1 MGDLMKTLSLLF
13 LLPVLVSAQET
24 IERLDPALD
33 AILDP
38 QAKIETL
45 CTGFDWAEGPVW
57 DEKEKRLLFSDVPRN
72 TIYQWKEGD
81 TVASIFMK
89 PSGYT
94 GVAKYG
100 GEPGSNGLAMDANGK
115 LYFCE
120 HGDRR
125 VSYLTPDG
133 GKRTL
138 ADNFEGKRFNSPND
152 LAIASNGDVYF
163 TDPPY
168 GLPGREKDTKFR
180 ELPFFGVF
188 RVTPQGVVSLVVRDL
203 ERPNGVALSADG
215 KILYVAQSHG
225 PAPVIMAYPLK
236 ADGSTDGGKLFFD
249 CKDLKGPGGPDGI
262 KVDAKGNVFATGPG
276 GCLILDPQGK
286 LLGRILCGRPTANI
300 AIGEGGTRLY
310 LTSDDRLLRVALR
323 R

>member
-1 MGDLMKTLSLLF
+1 MKILSLLA
-13 LLPVLVSAQET
+13 LLTMMVSARET

-33 AILDP
+33 AIVDP
-38 QAKIETL
+38 QAEIETL
-45 CTGFDWAEGPVW
+45 CSGFDWAEGPVW
-57 DEKEKRLLFSDVPRN
+57 DVKEKRLLFSDVPKN
-72 TIYQWKEGD
+72 TIYQWREGD
-81 TVASIFMK
+81 KDASVFMK

-94 GVAKYG
+94 GVAGYG
-100 GEPGSNGLAMDANGK
+100 REPGSNGLAMDGNGR

-125 VSYLTPDG
+125 VSYLTADG

-138 ADNFEGKRFNSPND
+138 ADSFEGKRFNSPND
-152 LAIASNGDVYF
+152 LAIAANGDVYF

-168 GLPGREKDTKFR
+168 GLPDREKDTRFR
-180 ELPFFGVF
+180 ELPFFGVY
-188 RVTPQGVVSLVVRDL
+188 RVTPQGMVSLIVRDL
-203 ERPNGVALSADG
+203 DRPNGVALSPDG

-225 PAPVIMAYPLK
+225 PAPIIMAYPLK
-236 ADGSTDGGKLFFD
+236 SDGSVEAGRVFFN
-249 CKDLKGPGGPDGI
+249 CKDLNGPGGPDGI

-286 LLGRILCGRPTANI
+286 LLGRIVCGRPTANI
-300 AIGEGGTRLY
+300 AFGEGGKRLY

-323 R
+323 

>member
-1 MGDLMKTLSLLF
+1 M
-13 LLPVLVSAQET
+13 
-24 IERLDPALD
+24 AL
-33 AILDP
+33 A
-38 QAKIETL
+38 
-45 CTGFDWAEGPVW
+45 G
-57 DEKEKRLLFSDVPRN
+57 
-72 TIYQWKEGD
+72 
-81 TVASIFMK
+81 
-89 PSGYT
+89 
-94 GVAKYG
+94 
-100 GEPGSNGLAMDANGK
+100 
-115 LYFCE
+115 
-120 HGDRR
+120 
-125 VSYLTPDG
+125 
-133 GKRTL
+133 
-138 ADNFEGKRFNSPND
+138 
-152 LAIASNGDVYF
+152 
-163 TDPPY
+163 
-168 GLPGREKDTKFR
+168 
-180 ELPFFGVF
+180 
-188 RVTPQGVVSLVVRDL
+188 
-203 ERPNGVALSADG
+203 DG